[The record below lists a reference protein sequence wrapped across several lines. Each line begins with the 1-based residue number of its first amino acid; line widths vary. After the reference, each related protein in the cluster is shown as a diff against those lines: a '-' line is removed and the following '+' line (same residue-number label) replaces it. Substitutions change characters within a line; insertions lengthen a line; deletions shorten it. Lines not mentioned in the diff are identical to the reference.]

1 MDDIWG
7 QRQKHLQYVST
18 RVCLRKRR
26 RRRRSRRQPW
36 GGQCDVLGASHMDP
50 TMTHFLPSHTYIQ
63 PPPPF
68 TFLQVHIHAC
78 VHTHPHLTPV
88 ISAFYPPSILP
99 SISNTSSVLLHC
111 PHPSSFTRTLEEEK
125 KHTGAGWPWDR
136 IWWWWFIG
144 VSVMGQRLALGWM
157 DTLDWANKAHMDL
170 LDDRLTGQAAGRRA
184 KWLTGQVGCRAG
196 LGTDPV
202 HRVVHHKT
210 DTVITVT
217 EVKLARTW

>member
-1 MDDIWG
+1 MFSVLHTW
-7 QRQKHLQYVST
+7 T
-18 RVCLRKRR
+18 P
-26 RRRRSRRQPW
+26 PW
-36 GGQCDVLGASHMDP
+36 PTFSHP
-50 TMTHFLPSHTYIQ
+50 THTYTPPHPSHSYKYTYMHVC
-63 PPPPF
+63 
-68 TFLQVHIHAC
+68 THIHISPLLFLLS
-78 VHTHPHLTPV
+78 TLHP
-88 ISAFYPPSILP
+88 FYPPSQ
-99 SISNTSSVLLHC
+99 TH
-111 PHPSSFTRTLEEEK
+111 HPSSSTAPIPHLSHAHWKKKK